1 MHQLFEDFFST
12 KKRME
17 IADNWSMGTRA
28 MAIARVK
35 LSRVCNLQAAIS
47 ILVSTQVG
55 TGRKVPALQKK
66 CKMIRE

>member
-1 MHQLFEDFFST
+1 MHQLFEDLK
-12 KKRME
+12 KKRMK

-35 LSRVCNLQAAIS
+35 LSWVCNLQVAIC

-55 TGRKVPALQKK
+55 TGRNVPSLQIE
-66 CKMIRE
+66 CK